1 MENNTY
7 EYKMTEAMAKAI
19 LNTRKGEE
27 KKMRPQEYLCKFIN
41 EQRGLKGTCI
51 RVSY

>member
-7 EYKMTEAMAKAI
+7 EYKMTETLAKNL

-27 KKMRPQEYLCKFIN
+27 KKMRPQDYLCKFVN
-41 EQRGLKGTCI
+41 EQFGIKGTCI